1 MLLVSWP
8 ALPCC
13 NVCLIFRSST
23 RKHGWTNWSCKEL
36 PSYLAEC
43 MATPPALWKD
53 CDIEALWHE
62 PRFQRVA
69 FWHRAALAIMLAQPS
84 SAPIKKTVFFSI
96 ERVFSA
102 LLKTVHVVGDNQG
115 RGLSDYQSE
124 SMMIYYN
131 SRERA
136 RPWCVCASVF
146 VKCITLIKRC
156 Y

>member
-1 MLLVSWP
+1 
-8 ALPCC
+8 
-13 NVCLIFRSST
+13 
-23 RKHGWTNWSCKEL
+23 
-36 PSYLAEC
+36 
-43 MATPPALWKD
+43 MATPPAPWKD
-53 CDIEALWHE
+53 RDIEALWHE

-69 FWHRAALAIMLAQPS
+69 FWHRAAQPS
-84 SAPIKKTVFFSI
+84 SAPI

-136 RPWCVCASVF
+136 RP
-146 VKCITLIKRC
+146 
-156 Y
+156 

>member
-1 MLLVSWP
+1 M
-8 ALPCC
+8 
-13 NVCLIFRSST
+13 
-23 RKHGWTNWSCKEL
+23 HGGQ
-36 PSYLAEC
+36 
-43 MATPPALWKD
+43 ATPPALWKD

-84 SAPIKKTVFFSI
+84 SAPI

-136 RPWCVCASVF
+136 RP
-146 VKCITLIKRC
+146 
-156 Y
+156 

>member
-1 MLLVSWP
+1 MFHPLLVHSECCWCPDQRYRAATFVSSSEVQHASMAGQSGHARNCQVILLNAWP
-8 ALPCC
+8 PLPHYG
-13 NVCLIFRSST
+13 N
-23 RKHGWTNWSCKEL
+23 
-36 PSYLAEC
+36 
-43 MATPPALWKD
+43 

-84 SAPIKKTVFFSI
+84 SAPI

-136 RPWCVCASVF
+136 RP
-146 VKCITLIKRC
+146 
-156 Y
+156 

>member
-1 MLLVSWP
+1 
-8 ALPCC
+8 
-13 NVCLIFRSST
+13 
-23 RKHGWTNWSCKEL
+23 
-36 PSYLAEC
+36 

-84 SAPIKKTVFFSI
+84 SAPI

-115 RGLSDYQSE
+115 RG
-124 SMMIYYN
+124 
-131 SRERA
+131 
-136 RPWCVCASVF
+136 PG
-146 VKCITLIKRC
+146 LIISQNR
-156 Y
+156 

>member
-1 MLLVSWP
+1 VYVHYIGFEEPSVGEIF
-8 ALPCC
+8 ALWCC
-13 NVCLIFRSST
+13 
-23 RKHGWTNWSCKEL
+23 
-36 PSYLAEC
+36 
-43 MATPPALWKD
+43 ALWKD

-84 SAPIKKTVFFSI
+84 SAPI

-102 LLKTVHVVGDNQG
+102 LRLLKTVHVVGDNQG

-136 RPWCVCASVF
+136 R
-146 VKCITLIKRC
+146 R
-156 Y
+156 